1 MENSNNRTCG
11 ECLYL
16 DKRVACNDYTRCS
29 CKEQKYSFVDP
40 KFSACRYFEPAKK
53 PTNGDKIR
61 NFTDEELAEKFVYQ
75 VNYDYCY
82 SEFYST
88 LIPDKEFDSKQ
99 EAIAATI
106 VELEKEVKDE

>member
-1 MENSNNRTCG
+1 MNNKICG

-16 DKRVACNDYTRCS
+16 YMPDWTECLLDGSHIVWAKPACERF
-29 CKEQKYSFVDP
+29 KQKLRDTY
-40 KFSACRYFEPAKK
+40 
-53 PTNGDKIR
+53 GDQIR
-61 NFTDEELAEKFVYQ
+61 AMSDEELAEKFVYQ

-106 VELEKEVKDE
+106 VELEKEVKNE